1 MEAMP
6 QRIVIRARVF
16 LAPILKKEIARHLEE
31 EIADEED
38 ARPETV
44 NRLAEI
50 EVGQHRQLREA
61 DVHPVDP
68 GEDKQKDQEAD
79 QPHGRA
85 PVAFLQEGSVPSR
98 RIVCHRISLSKGTQ
112 KCSLAGASSGA
123 CVLTSGLRHS
133 RDPARS

>member
-6 QRIVIRARVF
+6 QRIVIRARDGAD
-16 LAPILKKEIARHLEE
+16 LLEKEIARHLEE

-44 NRLAEI
+44 NRLAEV
-50 EVGQHRQLREA
+50 EVGQHRQLCEA

-68 GEDKQKDQEAD
+68 GEDKQKDQEGD

-98 RIVCHRISLSKGTQ
+98 RIVCHRISLSKGR
-112 KCSLAGASSGA
+112 GN
-123 CVLTSGLRHS
+123 V
-133 RDPARS
+133 RSQERRPVRVF